1 MMLFQSQFY
10 LFKIFEKSDHV
21 ILTNNDNAKNI
32 WKQIAMCTLISNII
46 NLKCLKFLSH
56 KKYLS
61 VENKDFSGNE
71 FHHCLKNIYFKKNI
85 LSQITC
91 FFFSFVERMQKIVAI
106 AYNM

>member
-1 MMLFQSQFY
+1 MY
-10 LFKIFEKSDHV
+10 

-61 VENKDFSGNE
+61 VENKDFSGDE